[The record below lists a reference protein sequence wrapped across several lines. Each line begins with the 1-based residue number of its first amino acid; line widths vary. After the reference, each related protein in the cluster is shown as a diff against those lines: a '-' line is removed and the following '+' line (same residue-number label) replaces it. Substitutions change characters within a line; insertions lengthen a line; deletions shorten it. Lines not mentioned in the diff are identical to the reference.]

1 MFDNIRGVIAF
12 KGEGISA
19 DTFINDI
26 RDNRIVC
33 YQLKIIKG
41 CIYGKIYRRDYKLL
55 KKLAEKNGISLS
67 VIKTKGLVFKIIP
80 YKRRY
85 GFIAGFLISIF
96 IIILLS
102 NTVIKIEI
110 QGNKDISTEQILAI
124 LNEYGVCEGKFIPSL
139 DYQSIE
145 RRILIS
151 DKRIAWIGI
160 RNIGGRV
167 AVEVDEMVK
176 SPLIIPQNV
185 PCNIVSSKNAQIIS
199 AKVFSGKLMVKAG
212 DGVREGQLLISGAV
226 TDKRGK
232 SVALHS
238 YGEII
243 GQYTEKQSFS
253 QPFSEEI
260 YVKTGN
266 EITKSQ
272 LKFFGLRIPLYLKN
286 DTGNLECEYEES
298 ISYISFFSM
307 NLPIGI
313 VHQKYRPFTKSLV
326 DYSEAEAET
335 LINNKIAVFEE
346 NFLKNKTIISKEIQK
361 TTDEEELK
369 FTVLYTLQGT
379 IGEEKE
385 FLLKN

>member
-19 DTFINDI
+19 DTFFNDI
-26 RDNRIVC
+26 RENGIVC

-67 VIKTKGLVFKIIP
+67 VIKTKGLVFKVIP

-145 RRILIS
+145 RKILIS

-199 AKVFSGKLMVKAG
+199 AKVYSGKLMVKAG

-253 QPFSEEI
+253 QPFSEDI
-260 YVKTGN
+260 YVKTGD

-272 LKFFGLRIPLYLKN
+272 IKFFGLRVPLYFKN

-298 ISYISFFSM
+298 ITYISFFSM
-307 NLPIGI
+307 KLPIGI
-313 VHQKYRPFTKSLV
+313 VHQKYRPFTKTTAK
-326 DYSEAEAET
+326 YSEEEAET